1 MLWHWCKGLLK
12 AEILIDRFP
21 MVGGKNSVINLSI
34 TLGASISLSQAR
46 ANATDSEL
54 IHNYFD
60 LLQTIMTEHDLLDKP
75 CQILILTKAG
85 SL

>member
-1 MLWHWCKGLLK
+1 MALVQRIVESRNLNQQIPNGWWEKFC
-12 AEILIDRFP
+12 EQ
-21 MVGGKNSVINLSI
+21 NLSI

-60 LLQTIMTEHDLLDKP
+60 STMTEYDLLDKP
-75 CQILILTKAG
+75 CQILILMKAG

>member
-1 MLWHWCKGLLK
+1 MALVQRIVESRNLNRQIPNGWWEKFC
-12 AEILIDRFP
+12 EQ
-21 MVGGKNSVINLSI
+21 NLSI
-34 TLGASISLSQAR
+34 TVGASISLSQAR

-60 LLQTIMTEHDLLDKP
+60 LFQTIMTEHDLLDKP
-75 CQILILTKAG
+75 CLILILTKAG